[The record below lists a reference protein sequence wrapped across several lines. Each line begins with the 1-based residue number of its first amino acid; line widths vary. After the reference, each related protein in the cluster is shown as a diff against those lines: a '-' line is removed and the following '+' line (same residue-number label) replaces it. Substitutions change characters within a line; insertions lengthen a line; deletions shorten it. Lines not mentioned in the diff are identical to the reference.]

1 MEEAKSFT
9 FQLENQGD
17 ADTVEKTATTLKKY
31 QFVRNFLHNMI
42 VHPGAPPVLIR
53 AAEVVYVALTTI
65 MMSISGDLLA
75 LANVNPSSVDDNE

>member
-42 VHPGAPPVLIR
+42 VHPGAPL
-53 AAEVVYVALTTI
+53 Y
-65 MMSISGDLLA
+65 
-75 LANVNPSSVDDNE
+75 